1 MRLVSRMFSR
11 SATALLGCAVAVTAY
26 SSGVVGMDSARAQSS
41 VCECVVS
48 ATTVGVVQSVR
59 GNVFVGSEPAQVN
72 MRLQPGT
79 SVVVG
84 PRSAST
90 VRFGRNCTLRLRAN
104 SVVEVRPQQGQLCL
118 ALNEQAAPGGAGGTA
133 TAAGNGG
140 KFLGPGLLI
149 GGLGVGALI
158 FATSDKDKCVSAC

>member
-11 SATALLGCAVAVTAY
+11 GATALLGCAVAVTAY
-26 SSGVVGMDSARAQSS
+26 SGGVVGMDSARAQSS
-41 VCECVVS
+41 ACECVVS

-59 GNVFVGSEPAQVN
+59 GNVFVGSEPAQAN
-72 MRLQPGT
+72 MRLQPGS

-90 VRFGRNCTLRLRAN
+90 IRFGRNCTLRLRAN

-133 TAAGNGG
+133 AAGIGG

-149 GGLGVGALI
+149 GGLGAGALI

>member
-1 MRLVSRMFSR
+1 M
-11 SATALLGCAVAVTAY
+11 
-26 SSGVVGMDSARAQSS
+26 
-41 VCECVVS
+41 
-48 ATTVGVVQSVR
+48 GVVQSVR
-59 GNVFVGSEPAQVN
+59 GNVFVGSEPAQAN
-72 MRLQPGT
+72 MRLQPGS

-90 VRFGRNCTLRLRAN
+90 IRFGRNCTLRLRAN

-133 TAAGNGG
+133 AAVIGG

-149 GGLGVGALI
+149 GGLGAGALI